1 MPQGRFG
8 PIDNSET
15 PVSVR
20 HMTAFS
26 AAPRTADTTV
36 FPVILAIAFCHM
48 ANDLMQSLIPA
59 IYPLLKAE
67 LTLSFAQIGLIT
79 FVFQGTASVL
89 QPLVGY
95 VTDKRPLPYSLP
107 FGMALTL
114 AGLILL
120 SHADG
125 FGVVLAAVALIGM
138 GSSVFHPDS
147 SRIARLAAGPR
158 PGLAQSVFQV
168 GGNVGSALGPLAA
181 ALIVVPFGQTSL
193 DWFGIVALVGIAVLI
208 AVGRWYAVE
217 GMRRMQAAR
226 ARRAG
231 PALPRSVLT
240 LAMTILILLMFSK
253 FVYTGAYS
261 SYYTFYLIEKFA
273 LSVPDA
279 QFYLFVFL
287 AFVALGTI
295 IGGPIGDRI
304 GRKRVI
310 WVSILGVAPLSLLI
324 PHMGF
329 GGTVALSS
337 LAGMILASAFPAMV
351 VYAQDLLPSRVGMIA
366 GLFFGF
372 AFGMGAIGAAVIGV
386 MADATSISYVFW
398 LCGFLPLLGVLAVF
412 LPDVKA

>member
-1 MPQGRFG
+1 MA
-8 PIDNSET
+8 SL
-15 PVSVR
+15 
-20 HMTAFS
+20 S
-26 AAPRTADTTV
+26 AQTRSTDPTV

-59 IYPLLKAE
+59 IYPLIKAE
-67 LTLSFAQIGLIT
+67 LTLTFAQIGLIT

-89 QPLVGY
+89 QPIIGY
-95 VTDKRPLPYSLP
+95 VTDRRPLPYSLP
-107 FGMALTL
+107 CGMALTL
-114 AGLILL
+114 AGIILL
-120 SHADG
+120 SHAHS
-125 FGVVLAAVALIGM
+125 FSVVLCAVALIGM

-147 SRIARLAAGPR
+147 SRITRLAAGPR

-168 GGNVGSALGPLAA
+168 GGNAGSALGPLAA
-181 ALIVVPFGQTSL
+181 ALIVVPFGQISIE
-193 DWFGIVALVGIAVLI
+193 WFGIIALVGIGVLVM
-208 AVGRWYAVE
+208 VGRWYAVE
-217 GMRRMQAAR
+217 GTRRMHAAR
-226 ARRAG
+226 ARRVG
-231 PALPRSVLT
+231 VSSLPKSTVT
-240 LAMTILILLMFSK
+240 MAMIILILLMFSK

-310 WVSILGVAPLSLLI
+310 WVSILGVAPLSLAI
-324 PHMGF
+324 PYVGF
-329 GGTVALSS
+329 WPTVILSS
-337 LAGMILASAFPAMV
+337 LAGMVLASAFPAMV

-372 AFGMGAIGAAVIGV
+372 AFGMGAIGAAGIGW
-386 MADATSISYVFW
+386 MADATSITYVFW

-412 LPDVKA
+412 LPDVKS

>member
-1 MPQGRFG
+1 MSPLSPPAR
-8 PIDNSET
+8 P
-15 PVSVR
+15 
-20 HMTAFS
+20 
-26 AAPRTADTTV
+26 ADSTV

-59 IYPLLKAE
+59 IYPLIKAE
-67 LTLSFAQIGLIT
+67 LTLTFAQIGMIT

-89 QPLVGY
+89 QPIIGY
-95 VTDKRPLPYSLP
+95 VTDRRPLPYALP
-107 FGMALTL
+107 CGMAMTL
-114 AGLILL
+114 AGIILL
-120 SHADG
+120 SHAHS
-125 FGVVLAAVALIGM
+125 FGAVLAAVALIGM

-168 GGNVGSALGPLAA
+168 GGNAGSALGPLAA

-193 DWFGIVALVGIAVLI
+193 EWFGIVALVGIGVLI
-208 AVGRWYAVE
+208 GVGRWYAVE
-217 GMRRMQAAR
+217 GLRRMQVAR
-226 ARRAG
+226 ARREG
-231 PALPRSVLT
+231 VVTLPRRTVT
-240 LAMTILILLMFSK
+240 VAMAILILLMFSK

-261 SYYTFYLIEKFA
+261 SYYTFYLIERFGLA
-273 LSVPDA
+273 VPDA
-279 QFYLFVFL
+279 QFTLFVFL

-324 PHMGF
+324 PHVGF
-329 GGTVALSS
+329 WPTVVLSS

-386 MADATSISYVFW
+386 MADATSITYVFW
-398 LCGFLPLLGVLAVF
+398 LTGFLPLLGVLAVF

>member
-1 MPQGRFG
+1 MSARPNPAPSSEATVL
-8 PIDNSET
+8 PII
-15 PVSVR
+15 
-20 HMTAFS
+20 A
-26 AAPRTADTTV
+26 
-36 FPVILAIAFCHM
+36 AIAFCHM
-48 ANDLMQSLIPA
+48 VNDLIQSLIPA
-59 IYPLLKAE
+59 IYPLLKSE
-67 LTLSFAQIGLIT
+67 LALTFGQIGLIT

-95 VTDKRPLPYSLP
+95 VTDRRALPYSLP
-107 FGMALTL
+107 FGMAMTL
-114 AGLILL
+114 GGLVVL
-120 SHADG
+120 SHAHS
-125 FGVVLAAVALIGM
+125 FPLVLGAVAMIGM

-147 SRIARLAAGPR
+147 SRIARLAAGQR
-158 PGLAQSVFQV
+158 PGFAQSFFQV
-168 GGNVGSALGPLAA
+168 GGNVGSAMGPLAA
-181 ALIVVPFGQTSL
+181 ALIVVPFGQISL
-193 DWFGIVALVGIAVLI
+193 EWFGIVALAGIAVLV

-217 GMRRMQAAR
+217 GLRRMQAAR

-231 PALPRSVLT
+231 PALPRAMVT
-240 LAMTILILLMFSK
+240 MAMTILILLTFSK

-261 SYYTFYLIEKFA
+261 SYYTFYLIEKFG

-295 IGGPIGDRI
+295 IGGPVGDRI

-310 WVSILGVAPLSLLI
+310 WVSILGVAPLSLVI

-329 GGTVALSS
+329 AGTVVLSS

-386 MADATSISYVFW
+386 LADATSITYVFW
-398 LCGFLPLLGVLAVF
+398 LCGFLPLIGVLAVF
-412 LPDVKA
+412 LPDVKS